1 MPPFA
6 TNRDHEF
13 RWIISIV
20 LFAAIFVACSKVPE
34 MTVPLKPTPTPLENR
49 SYDQLAREA
58 RGAFFK
64 EPRDIDTVE
73 ISAQKYKEA
82 IAIRADDYEVLW
94 EAARSCVW
102 LGNYGPE
109 DKRKEY
115 VKQGLVYANTAI
127 KLKPKGEEGLFYHG
141 ALAGKLA
148 DLDFMYGAD
157 GVKIIE
163 GRMLQLI
170 NNKSTL
176 IYGGPDR
183 VLATLYMRAP
193 GAPLSVGDY
202 DKAQKHMQ
210 RALDIEPH
218 WLENQLSMAELEF
231 RLGKKKNDPSL
242 TKSAHKR
249 LNEYFLK
256 PDVNPPMAM
265 GSDFEYKEWQ
275 KDARNL
281 MEKYK

>member
-1 MPPFA
+1 
-6 TNRDHEF
+6 
-13 RWIISIV
+13 
-20 LFAAIFVACSKVPE
+20 
-34 MTVPLKPTPTPLENR
+34 
-49 SYDQLAREA
+49 
-58 RGAFFK
+58 
-64 EPRDIDTVE
+64 
-73 ISAQKYKEA
+73 
-82 IAIRADDYEVLW
+82 
-94 EAARSCVW
+94 
-102 LGNYGPE
+102 
-109 DKRKEY
+109 
-115 VKQGLVYANTAI
+115 
-127 KLKPKGEEGLFYHG
+127 
-141 ALAGKLA
+141 
-148 DLDFMYGAD
+148 MYGAD

-256 PDVNPPMAM
+256 PEVKPPMAM